1 MKLERELALDVAD
14 TLRPFIDD
22 RQLAGVGAAVFRQ
35 GRLTHVA
42 LGRRRLDAD
51 LPVARDTIFRVASMT
66 KPITTVA
73 ALALHDD
80 GRFGLDDPI
89 TMCAPEFAELRVLR
103 DAEGPLD
110 QCDPAT
116 RPITFRDLLTHRAGL
131 TYAEFHLGPIGRAL
145 ADTLGPTIDNPLAPA
160 AWIERLASLPL
171 IDQPGRGFHYGHST
185 DLLGFLIARLEG
197 LPLGEVL
204 RRRVFAPLGMADSG
218 FAVPPAARHRCAGL
232 CGFDAG
238 GQLTA
243 LDEVPGGHARQ
254 QRPDDMTFESGGQGL
269 WSTLDDYLAFARM
282 LIGDPASPTLLR
294 AETRA
299 LMTSNQLSAAQR
311 ATTRLLGQA
320 VFAGGHG
327 YGFGVAVVTD
337 PATADPVRCRGGVGT
352 VGWPG
357 AYGGWW
363 QADPTDG
370 SVAIFLAHN
379 MVDLPQMANGIGLG
393 VWGAI
398 AAFHGVATK

>member
-1 MKLERELALDVAD
+1 MEPDREFTLDVAD
-14 TLRPFIDD
+14 TLQPFIDD
-22 RQLAGVGAAVFRQ
+22 RQLAGVGAAVLRQ

-51 LPVARDTIFRVASMT
+51 FQVERDTIFRVASMT

-73 ALALHDD
+73 ALALHDE
-80 GRFGLDDPI
+80 GRFDLDDPI
-89 TMCAPEFAELRVLR
+89 TTCAPEFGAMRVLR
-103 DAEGPLD
+103 HAEGPLD
-110 QCDPAT
+110 ETDAAA

-131 TYAEFHLGPIGRAL
+131 TYAEFHHGPIGRAL
-145 ADTLGPTIDNPLAPA
+145 SDTLGPTIDNPLDPA
-160 AWIERLASLPL
+160 AWIERLATLPL
-171 IDQPGRGFHYGHST
+171 IDQPGRSFHYGHST

-204 RRRVFAPLGMADSG
+204 RRRVFAPLGMANSG
-218 FAVPPAARHRCAGL
+218 FAVPIAARHRCAGP
-232 CGFDAG
+232 CGFDERG
-238 GQLTA
+238 RLTA
-243 LDEVPGGHARQ
+243 LDETPGGHARQ

-269 WSTLDDYLAFARM
+269 WSSVDDYLAFARM
-282 LIGDPASPTLLR
+282 LIGDPASPALLR

-299 LMTSNQLSAAQR
+299 LMTSNQLSAEQR
-311 ATTRLLGQA
+311 AATRLLGQA

-379 MVDLPQMANGIGLG
+379 MVDLPQMTNGIGLG

-398 AAFHGVATK
+398 AAFHGVATS